1 MEGNRNKIII
11 FAPGIEGRENISVV
25 LRDQNYDVVEVLAL
39 PELLN
44 AFGKNDFNLAI
55 FGVSQGQENITDLS
69 ATIRSIC
76 RVPVL
81 FIISAAV
88 SSGYLDQVKSCAD
101 DFIIYPLRAEELI
114 LRADLVMS
122 CHSRR
127 EAVGQR
133 DKFPV
138 GNMIFDF
145 KNQTLHT
152 SSGVISLTKTEAQ
165 LLHLLCL
172 YRNNILP
179 RELALETIW
188 GEPDYFKSRSMDVY
202 VAKLRKLI
210 KVDKSVTI
218 TNIHKVG
225 FRLEINKNSD
235 AKQSG

>member
-1 MEGNRNKIII
+1 MGGNRNKIVV
-11 FAPGIEGRENISVV
+11 FAPDIEGREDVSIA
-25 LRDQNYDVVEVLAL
+25 LRDNNYDVVEVLTL
-39 PELLN
+39 PWLLN
-44 AFGKNDFNLAI
+44 AFGKNDFDLAI
-55 FGVSQGQENITDLS
+55 FGVSPGQENITDLS

-81 FIISAAV
+81 FLISADV
-88 SSGYLDQVKSCAD
+88 SSDFLDQVKSCAD
-101 DFIIYPLRAEELI
+101 DFILYPLRPEELI
-114 LRADLVMS
+114 LRADLVLS

-127 EAVGQR
+127 EEVGQR

-145 KNQTLHT
+145 KNQALHT
-152 SSGVISLTKTEAQ
+152 SSGIINLTKTEAQ

-188 GEPDYFKSRSMDVY
+188 GESDYFKSRSMDVY

-235 AKQSG
+235 AKQS